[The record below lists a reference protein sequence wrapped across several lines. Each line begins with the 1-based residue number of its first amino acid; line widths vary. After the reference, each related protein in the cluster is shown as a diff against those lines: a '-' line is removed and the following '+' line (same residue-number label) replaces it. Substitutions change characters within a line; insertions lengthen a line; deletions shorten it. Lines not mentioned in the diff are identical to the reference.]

1 MASATMR
8 RYINFLTVNEN
19 VETKLAF
26 FHTNDCT
33 FVLSYTFPLMFLI
46 FPKANQGSSQSGG
59 ARSYKYRDHHNHN
72 NHIIKLIIII
82 IIIIATSSD
91 LSPLHCTGSI
101 LHFSINW

>member
-1 MASATMR
+1 MFKDTITEGYYYNLLSTREIIFLLTMASATMR

-46 FPKANQGSSQSGG
+46 FPKANQGSSQSGKG
-59 ARSYKYRDHHNHN
+59 GG
-72 NHIIKLIIII
+72 
-82 IIIIATSSD
+82 
-91 LSPLHCTGSI
+91 SPVL
-101 LHFSINW
+101 